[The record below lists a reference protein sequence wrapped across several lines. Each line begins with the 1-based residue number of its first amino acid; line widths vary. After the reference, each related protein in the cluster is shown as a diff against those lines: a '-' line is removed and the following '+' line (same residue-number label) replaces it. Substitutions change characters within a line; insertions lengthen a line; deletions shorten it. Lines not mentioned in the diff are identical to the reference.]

1 MRKASLAIFCF
12 LFMTLLCAASDVR
25 IVHFDNDDGL
35 DHNIVT
41 CIIQDREGYI
51 WLSSRDGLSRYDGY
65 SFVNYKAQP
74 GDGCP
79 LESNRIDQI
88 WELPD
93 NNILC
98 MSGHRTLNLAGC
110 KYYVF
115 NRKTG
120 KFEVYRGK
128 NLPGGSYYVA
138 DENVMR
144 RISSLKEYEG
154 LETRVMCED
163 RQGGYWVRTNRG
175 IDRVTFVKE
184 PLKNTKFSNFGEEV
198 VRALHQDSQQVG
210 MENKGYKMPNELSGG
225 EQQRIVIARAILNKP
240 EIILA
245 DEPTGNLDVETGRR
259 IVELLQDICRQGSA
273 ILMTTHNLNLLSEYP
288 GKVYKC
294 EHHRLT
300 ETTNS

>member
-1 MRKASLAIFCF
+1 
-12 LFMTLLCAASDVR
+12 MTLLCAASDVR

-110 KYYVF
+110 MYYVF

-120 KFEVYRGK
+120 KFEVYRARTC
-128 NLPGGSYYVA
+128 PEA
-138 DENVMR
+138 HIMWP
-144 RISSLKEYEG
+144 
-154 LETRVMCED
+154 TRV
-163 RQGGYWVRTNRG
+163 
-175 IDRVTFVKE
+175 
-184 PLKNTKFSNFGEEV
+184 
-198 VRALHQDSQQVG
+198 
-210 MENKGYKMPNELSGG
+210 
-225 EQQRIVIARAILNKP
+225 
-240 EIILA
+240 
-245 DEPTGNLDVETGRR
+245 
-259 IVELLQDICRQGSA
+259 
-273 ILMTTHNLNLLSEYP
+273 
-288 GKVYKC
+288 
-294 EHHRLT
+294 
-300 ETTNS
+300 

>member
-93 NNILC
+93 NNIPQ
-98 MSGHRTLNLAGC
+98 
-110 KYYVF
+110 F
-115 NRKTG
+115 
-120 KFEVYRGK
+120 
-128 NLPGGSYYVA
+128 
-138 DENVMR
+138 
-144 RISSLKEYEG
+144 
-154 LETRVMCED
+154 
-163 RQGGYWVRTNRG
+163 G
-175 IDRVTFVKE
+175 IK
-184 PLKNTKFSNFGEEV
+184 
-198 VRALHQDSQQVG
+198 
-210 MENKGYKMPNELSGG
+210 
-225 EQQRIVIARAILNKP
+225 
-240 EIILA
+240 
-245 DEPTGNLDVETGRR
+245 
-259 IVELLQDICRQGSA
+259 
-273 ILMTTHNLNLLSEYP
+273 
-288 GKVYKC
+288 
-294 EHHRLT
+294 
-300 ETTNS
+300 